1 MKLTFTAAASAALIV
16 AGASSAW
23 AHAELKQAT
32 PAVDGKVQT
41 APTEVTLKFSERL
54 EPAFTAVIVRDAV
67 GKRVNRANVQI
78 DKADRT
84 VRRTSLEPLS
94 YLERIH
100 QPSNQVNGDEVRLAR
115 ALSHAR
121 PGGLNR
127 LPLLWSTMGVIPPC
141 A

>member
-16 AGASSAW
+16 AGASTAW

-54 EPAFTAVIVRDAV
+54 EPAFTAVIVRNAV
-67 GKRVNRANVQI
+67 GKRVDKTNGEI

-84 VRRTSLEPLS
+84 VMRTSLESLS
-94 YLERIH
+94 PGIYIVEW
-100 QPSNQVNGDEVRLAR
+100 R
-115 ALSHAR
+115 ALTADTHRTEGAFIFR
-121 PGGLNR
+121 VGE
-127 LPLLWSTMGVIPPC
+127 
-141 A
+141 